1 MDDLS
6 IENNKLK
13 DDLKYNSKYNLNE
26 NNGLMVDR
34 LEKYES
40 FYVNCSWLFIA
51 AGFLR
56 YLIYLF
62 DSISRGSLN
71 EFWFNNFEI
80 TASWIIFSC
89 FFLLLKRFLIK
100 KKIMFS
106 NTAVYVAIR
115 AAEILLITFAVVS
128 VKGGKWFQLI
138 IIFPIFIT
146 SLSKGA
152 SFGLAFTGLS
162 YAFQAV
168 YYSIGFLFPESIGVK
183 LDGMAFTNEI
193 FYQTF
198 HYIIIALFAV
208 ICGKIY
214 ANNIENER
222 RNSFL
227 LEELDKKYKL
237 LAEAWEEIK
246 NNYGRLQDTNA
257 RLEEANKKLTG
268 SVAEFYTLQ
277 QINRAIS
284 SIFDVREL
292 LKFVNDVIIGVMGV
306 SNSTVLLYDEKKG
319 GFELIATSIA
329 KSEEIDAIKNNING
343 GMLIKIFDSG
353 MPLVENY
360 MVSGEYEFIMGR
372 DVNSFICMPLT
383 TKSRKFGLVLIEH
396 KYANAFDERDVRL
409 VEIIGKQVGIALENA
424 ELYQRLQE
432 TATVDCLTGV
442 YNRLY
447 FQEMLEKEF
456 KNAALGGYSLSLAI
470 FDVDYFKRFNDT
482 FGHLFGDKVLKY
494 ITRLVKENLDKGG
507 IIARFGGEEFVVL
520 FPETDLMQAY
530 EKVEEFRKMIA
541 DAVIKDE
548 TVTAS
553 VTVSFG
559 VSSYPECAGSETEL
573 VRTADDALY
582 AAKASGRN
590 CTVTAAARNR
600 QR

>member
-1 MDDLS
+1 MDNLS

-13 DDLKYNSKYNLNE
+13 DDLKYNSKDNLNE
-26 NNGLMVDR
+26 NNDTIEDR
-34 LEKYES
+34 LGKYES

-62 DSISRGSLN
+62 DSILRGSLS
-71 EFWFNNFEI
+71 EFCFNKFS
-80 TASWIIFSC
+80 TAAAWIIFSC

-100 KKIMFS
+100 KGIIFGK
-106 NTAVYVAIR
+106 TAGYIAIR
-115 AAEILLITFAVVS
+115 VAEVLLITFAVVS
-128 VKGGKWFQLI
+128 GKGGKWFQI
-138 IIFPIFIT
+138 ILIFPIFIT

-152 SFGLAFTGLS
+152 GLGLTFTVLS

-183 LDGMAFTNEI
+183 LDGMAITNEI
-193 FYQTF
+193 FYQTIY
-198 HYIIIALFAV
+198 YIIIALFAV

-246 NNYGRLQDTNA
+246 NNYGRLHDTNA
-257 RLEEANKKLTG
+257 RLEEENKKLTG

-306 SNSTVLLYDEKKG
+306 NNSTILLYDEKKG
-319 GFELIATSIA
+319 VFELIATNIA
-329 KSEEIDAIKNNING
+329 KNEEIDTLKGSINCG
-343 GMLIKIFDSG
+343 TLIKIFNSG
-353 MPLVENY
+353 APLVENY
-360 MVSGEYEFIMGR
+360 LDAGKYEFIMER
-372 DVNSFICMPLT
+372 EVNSFICMPLS

-396 KYANAFDERDVRL
+396 KFANAFDERDVRL

-424 ELYQRLQE
+424 ELYQKLQE
-432 TATVDCLTGV
+432 MATVDSLTGV
-442 YNRLY
+442 HNRLY

-456 KNAALGGYSLSLAI
+456 KNAALDSYPLSLAI
-470 FDVDYFKRFNDT
+470 FDVDYFKKFNDT

-494 ITRLVKENLDKGG
+494 ITRLVKERLDKGE

-520 FPETDLMQAY
+520 FPETDLMEAY
-530 EKVEEFRKMIA
+530 EKVEVFRKMIA